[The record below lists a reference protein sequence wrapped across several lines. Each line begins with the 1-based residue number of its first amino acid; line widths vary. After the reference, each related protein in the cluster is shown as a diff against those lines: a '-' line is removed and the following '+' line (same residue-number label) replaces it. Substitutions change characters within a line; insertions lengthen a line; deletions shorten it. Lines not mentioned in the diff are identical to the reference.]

1 MTQHVTVSELSADP
15 VSLVLGRLHIKA
27 GATHKQR
34 ISQINTFFEKGCTYM
49 LASSPPQ
56 PSVVLLTS
64 EETSTRKH
72 TTRLLP
78 CYVARVKELREVFSL
93 QASKLIRGTP
103 PWSLDVF
110 SEPLALAE
118 PSRVCC
124 SGRHYTTRQGA
135 VQLKSLDSC
144 VCNLGSIHA
153 SGHTAPC
160 SYLRPARPWHRGQ
173 SFYL

>member
-1 MTQHVTVSELSADP
+1 MDEAGSTQKLGQLTSNESA
-15 VSLVLGRLHIKA
+15 RL
-27 GATHKQR
+27 TPFSRRVVR
-34 ISQINTFFEKGCTYM
+34 ICWLQ
-49 LASSPPQ
+49 APPQ

-64 EETSTRKH
+64 EETSPRKH